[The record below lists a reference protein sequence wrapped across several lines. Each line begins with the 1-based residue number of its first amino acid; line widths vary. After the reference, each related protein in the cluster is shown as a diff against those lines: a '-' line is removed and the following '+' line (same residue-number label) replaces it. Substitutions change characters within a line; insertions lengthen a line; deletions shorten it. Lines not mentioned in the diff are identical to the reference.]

1 MMKKRILLF
10 FLYFFIMFIGCALL
24 YISYLSP
31 GITGY
36 AAKSVASGVFVAGRT
51 QESIEKEEINFF
63 PVVYT
68 KTSVDTDNKTVTSKL
83 LGIWKAVVVFNEGLG
98 CTLVRDF
105 SKEDVLELDYPQIS
119 MPPGDPDT
127 IPWPAGDLL
136 SDTIPSGIDI
146 TVLNNML
153 DRVFEDTI
161 NYKGTFAVTVVYK
174 DQIVAERFRSDFNP
188 GIRFLS
194 WSMAKSFSNAM
205 VGAMVKDNLI
215 DIKAPLKIEE
225 WAKDDRR
232 NITLDNLM
240 NMTSGLEFSEAY
252 YKLRLTN
259 TTTMLLKNGDMGD
272 YATNKK
278 LIAQPDSVWSYSS
291 GSSNIILDYLRT
303 AFSSHEDYL
312 AYPRKAVFNK
322 TGMRSVIW
330 EVDASGTFVG
340 SSYLY
345 ATMRDYARF
354 GLLYLHNGNWLGEQI
369 FPEDWVSYTTTP
381 ANGSDGQYGALFW
394 LNKNGEFPDQ
404 PDDLFYCSGYEG
416 QRIFILPSK
425 ELVVV
430 RTGCS
435 PSGTIDW
442 QAFLRGITNALE

>member
-1 MMKKRILLF
+1 MKKRILLLV
-10 FLYFFIMFIGCALL
+10 LYFFIMLIGCALL

-259 TTTMLLKNGDMGD
+259 TTTMLLKTEIWAIMQQTKSSLPSLIPYGHIPQDR
-272 YATNKK
+272 AT
-278 LIAQPDSVWSYSS
+278 SYW
-291 GSSNIILDYLRT
+291 IT
-303 AFSSHEDYL
+303 
-312 AYPRKAVFNK
+312 
-322 TGMRSVIW
+322 
-330 EVDASGTFVG
+330 
-340 SSYLY
+340 
-345 ATMRDYARF
+345 F
-354 GLLYLHNGNWLGEQI
+354 GLPSAAMKITLH
-369 FPEDWVSYTTTP
+369 
-381 ANGSDGQYGALFW
+381 
-394 LNKNGEFPDQ
+394 
-404 PDDLFYCSGYEG
+404 
-416 QRIFILPSK
+416 ILARRFSTKP
-425 ELVVV
+425 VCAV
-430 RTGCS
+430 
-435 PSGTIDW
+435 
-442 QAFLRGITNALE
+442 